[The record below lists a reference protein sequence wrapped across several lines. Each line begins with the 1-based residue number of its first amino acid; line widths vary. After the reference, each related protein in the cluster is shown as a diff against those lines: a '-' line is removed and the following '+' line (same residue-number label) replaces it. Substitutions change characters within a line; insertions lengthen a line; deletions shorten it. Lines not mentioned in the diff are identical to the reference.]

1 MDFTHFINKDMDM
14 ASLFTKLLIARN
26 RELGNYKEVW
36 KCAVKLDCTYRAD
49 NKKNSRF
56 AHLDLKGRCLEDY
69 EPVKDHL
76 KRMLLSGGEENLQC
90 CVYVGDECVLD
101 MYGTA
106 IGKRAQNFSNNFK
119 TLHVQLF
126 LKMVKEI

>member
-49 NKKNSRF
+49 NKSSSRF
-56 AHLDLKGRCLEDY
+56 AHLDLKGRCSEDY